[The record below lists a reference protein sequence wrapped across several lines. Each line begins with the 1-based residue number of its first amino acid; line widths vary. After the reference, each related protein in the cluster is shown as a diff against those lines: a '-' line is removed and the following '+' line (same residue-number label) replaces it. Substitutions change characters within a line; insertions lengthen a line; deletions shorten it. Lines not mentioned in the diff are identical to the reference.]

1 MSGIAKLDI
10 LNDNTFGSSISRV
23 SLMFS
28 ILALM
33 NMIVC
38 YVAVSVGSPK
48 LLLYEVFVS
57 SYIF

>member
-1 MSGIAKLDI
+1 MSGIAKLHI

-28 ILALM
+28 IVALM